1 MSNSPD
7 LQSLSRAE
15 LEALL
20 QKQNALLAEKDE
32 LIKKKEAEAARE
44 KLQFHKK
51 LSKVKEK
58 LAAAGTDNRKLKI
71 CNSNLTT
78 IYENL
83 IVYIKENRLNSMKLF
98 EDEMLPSVYEYQRLN
113 EFLTSMAFTLIDS
126 VRQLHYHQEHSLN
139 LGTSEQNHGEIP
151 LQDDDKFL
159 EKYGREEASREAEVR
174 ESDEQHQFEFDDDS
188 KTPADS
194 QKDNN
199 VSAAAGVKIYAPGRY
214 PDARQDNESL
224 YSHLSNSDS
233 RNIEERLKTAVDA
246 LKDLPEDGYHN
257 QGVVRRRPERH
268 YVSANRFNEVAGI
281 LTYGG
286 KKSVWMYC
294 HNCRKVTE
302 FVLNSKADRVNTLYT
317 LSGGCQDVKNTLVP
331 VYTASCP
338 ECGESTQLN
347 PAVVQDL
354 SVIEDTDS
362 LKGEGRL
369 FLNEET
375 ANRDSPHVDEDM
387 TVSDTGIN
395 GMRTARMASECRS
408 AEVPNTPVNSTE
420 TACKHTADSKETSA
434 YRQEDAARQKE
445 RRRLYREIRNN
456 QGNLTMSCGNYRF
469 VEGTSI
475 IDPWSFNA
483 GAYGMTPA
491 FVKSRLSIGLLS
503 VMGATFCQM
512 GVAKNKIKTV
522 FDGAGLPISREQ
534 LTGGINCFARA
545 FLHKT
550 AEQIKKDIL
559 SSSETILMDETTLV
573 VTETA
578 RKKKAQGSSRKSE
591 MWVLNSGWTSSI
603 SASYYYISPARA
615 GKTAVEILKDMPKS
629 VKKYLV
635 ADGYTGY
642 DTAARTLNKEYGT
655 SIVLARCHTHSRRPL
670 HNFLKDHGLLK
681 IYNQYLL
688 PKNSRFTDFYD
699 NIKKY
704 REKKRGRL
712 LTERDAELLSIY
724 YLINALFV
732 VDSAVAVRHGYDT
745 ASEEF
750 SQELMKERNNRS
762 AIILDALFDAVRIFI
777 ARNPLVMKA
786 SVNEQGQICY
796 TPNRIFPESTALLYL
811 IRYEK
816 DLRRFIES
824 PSVELSQSGCERA
837 IKEVI
842 SVRRNAQ
849 KLQSIDGAN
858 ALADFMSI
866 AHTCALN
873 HVSVQQYILWL
884 TANIK
889 HQLYQMKLAGHD
901 DPTFFTM
908 PKKAELF
915 ENGEKKTIG
924 IYDPKNIMC
933 YDKVDVTG
941 LTPYAYK
948 KYLAM
953 AIK

>member
-1 MSNSPD
+1 METVSIIGMIAA
-7 LQSLSRAE
+7 L
-15 LEALL
+15 ALL
-20 QKQNALLAEKDE
+20 SFLVMKGVNIFIAAIASSLLVAITGGIPLYDALQTNYMGGFTGFFGGNF
-32 LIKKKEAEAARE
+32 LI
-44 KLQFHKK
+44 FM
-51 LSKVKEK
+51 
-58 LAAAGTDNRKLKI
+58 AGAL
-71 CNSNLTT
+71 
-78 IYENL
+78 
-83 IVYIKENRLNSMKLF
+83 MGQ
-98 EDEMLPSVYEYQRLN
+98 VYEKTN
-113 EFLTSMAFTLIDS
+113 AAKAIAKLII
-126 VRQLHYHQEHSLN
+126 N
-139 LGTSEQNHGEIP
+139 GLGKKAGMIAVP
-151 LQDDDKFL
+151 L
-159 EKYGREEASREAEVR
+159 A
-174 ESDEQHQFEFDDDS
+174 
-188 KTPADS
+188 
-194 QKDNN
+194 
-199 VSAAAGVKIYAPGRY
+199 I
-214 PDARQDNESL
+214 
-224 YSHLSNSDS
+224 
-233 RNIEERLKTAVDA
+233 
-246 LKDLPEDGYHN
+246 
-257 QGVVRRRPERH
+257 
-268 YVSANRFNEVAGI
+268 GI

-408 AEVPNTPVNSTE
+408 AEVSNTPVNSTE
-420 TACKHTADSKETSA
+420 TSSKHTSDSKETAA

-475 IDPWSFNA
+475 IEPWSFNA

-603 SASYYYISPARA
+603 SASYYYISPTRA
-615 GKTAVEILKDMPKS
+615 GKSAVEILKDMPKS

-670 HNFLKDHGLLK
+670 HKFLKEHGLLK

-699 NIKKY
+699 NLKKY

-712 LTERDAELLSIY
+712 LTERDAELLSI
-724 YLINALFV
+724 
-732 VDSAVAVRHGYDT
+732 
-745 ASEEF
+745 
-750 SQELMKERNNRS
+750 RNCGDN
-762 AIILDALFDAVRIFI
+762 V
-777 ARNPLVMKA
+777 
-786 SVNEQGQICY
+786 
-796 TPNRIFPESTALLYL
+796 
-811 IRYEK
+811 
-816 DLRRFIES
+816 
-824 PSVELSQSGCERA
+824 
-837 IKEVI
+837 
-842 SVRRNAQ
+842 
-849 KLQSIDGAN
+849 
-858 ALADFMSI
+858 
-866 AHTCALN
+866 
-873 HVSVQQYILWL
+873 
-884 TANIK
+884 
-889 HQLYQMKLAGHD
+889 
-901 DPTFFTM
+901 
-908 PKKAELF
+908 
-915 ENGEKKTIG
+915 
-924 IYDPKNIMC
+924 
-933 YDKVDVTG
+933 
-941 LTPYAYK
+941 
-948 KYLAM
+948 
-953 AIK
+953 